1 MSEGI
6 SIGEEY
12 TETSLGKKSLRLFL
26 IVIQGYIF
34 KNKVYLMES

>member
-6 SIGEEY
+6 SVGEEY

-26 IVIQGYIF
+26 IVIRGYIF
-34 KNKVYLMES
+34 KTKFT